1 MIAEMPT
8 DGGCGQKAR
17 YLYAPEGAL
26 RLPGTDFCRFRRS
39 LPGALQ
45 SVRICDSMRKEAFA
59 FAKALVIKM
68 NDTEIHMLLEH
79 AHTLYFIGIG
89 GVSMSSLAAIAQER
103 GYLVRGSDR
112 MQSAVTEHLAER
124 GIPVYP
130 SHRPEQV
137 EGADA
142 VVYTAAIR
150 EDNPELM
157 HARELGIPCIS
168 RAVFLG
174 WLMTGYRNRIGI
186 AGTHGKST
194 TTSMCA
200 EILMAAG
207 VDPTVVSGAA
217 LNDMHGCYRVGSR
230 DFFLFEACEY
240 TDSFL
245 SFYPTTAVVTN
256 VDLDHADY
264 FHTLERVE
272 QSFHR
277 YIGLAE
283 QAIVNWDDPNV
294 RVVTEGYPG
303 RVISFGL
310 EAGDASYRA
319 EGIQFVHA
327 MPSFDIYAH
336 GAFLTH
342 AALHIPGKHNIYD
355 ALAAAA
361 AAHENGIDAE
371 SIRKGLEQFRGAKR
385 RFEFRG
391 TVNGA
396 ALYEDYAHHPSE
408 IRATLA
414 AARQFG
420 KRILCVFQPHT
431 YSRTAELFDGFVS
444 AFGDADEVVF
454 ADIYAA
460 REANTYGVS
469 SCQLA
474 QHVKNARYLDSF
486 EKIASYIRENARE
499 GDMVFLM
506 GAGDII
512 RVEELLSL
520 H

>member
-1 MIAEMPT
+1 
-8 DGGCGQKAR
+8 
-17 YLYAPEGAL
+17 
-26 RLPGTDFCRFRRS
+26 
-39 LPGALQ
+39 
-45 SVRICDSMRKEAFA
+45 
-59 FAKALVIKM
+59 M
-68 NDTEIHMLLEH
+68 NDIEIHSLLTH
-79 AHTLYFIGIG
+79 AHILYFIGIG

-112 MQSAVTEHLAER
+112 TSSEITEHLKER
-124 GIPVYP
+124 GITVFP
-130 SHRPEQV
+130 SHQAEQV
-137 EGADA
+137 IGADA
-142 VVYTAAIR
+142 VVYTAAIAQ
-150 EDNPELM
+150 DNPELVYARM
-157 HARELGIPCIS
+157 HGIPCIS
-168 RAVFLG
+168 RAGFLG
-174 WLMTGYRNRIGI
+174 WLMTGYRKRIGI

-200 EILMAAG
+200 EILMEAET
-207 VDPTVVSGAA
+207 DPTVVSGAA
-217 LNDMHGCYRVGSR
+217 LNDMHGCYRIGKR

-272 QSFHR
+272 QSFRR

-283 QAIVNWDDPNV
+283 QAVVNYDDPNV
-294 RVVTEGYPG
+294 RVAAEGYSG
-303 RVISFGL
+303 RVISFGI
-310 EAGDASYRA
+310 ESADAYYRA
-319 EGIQFVHA
+319 ENIRFMHA
-327 MPSFDIYAH
+327 MPSFDIYVN
-336 GAFLTH
+336 GSFLTH
-342 AALHIPGKHNIYD
+342 AELHVPGKHNIYD

-361 AAHENGIDAE
+361 AAHENGITAG
-371 SIRKGLEQFRGAKR
+371 SICRGLEKFQGAKR

-431 YSRTAELFDGFVS
+431 YSRTAELFDGFVT
-444 AFGDADEVVF
+444 AFADADKVIF

-460 REANTYGVS
+460 REANTFGIS
-469 SCQLA
+469 SGQLA
-474 QHVKNARYLDSF
+474 ECVQNAVYLDSF
-486 EKIASYIRENARE
+486 EKIAAYIRENARE
-499 GDMVFLM
+499 GDMIFLM

-512 RVEELLSL
+512 KVEKLLL
-520 H
+520 PC

>member
-1 MIAEMPT
+1 MVM
-8 DGGCGQKAR
+8 
-17 YLYAPEGAL
+17 
-26 RLPGTDFCRFRRS
+26 
-39 LPGALQ
+39 
-45 SVRICDSMRKEAFA
+45 
-59 FAKALVIKM
+59 KM

-112 MQSAVTEHLAER
+112 TQSSVTEHLTER

-130 SHRPEQV
+130 SHLAEQV

-142 VVYTAAIR
+142 VVYTAAIK
-150 EDNPELM
+150 EDNPELV
-157 HARELGIPCIS
+157 HARELGIPCVS

-174 WLMTGYRNRIGI
+174 WLMTGYKMRIGI

-194 TTSMCA
+194 TTSMCV

-230 DFFLFEACEY
+230 DYFLFEACEY

-272 QSFHR
+272 QSFRR

-283 QAIVNWDDPNV
+283 QTVANWDDPNV
-294 RVVTEGYPG
+294 RVVANGYPG
-303 RVISFGL
+303 RLISFGL
-310 EAGDASYRA
+310 EASDADYRA
-319 EGIQFVHA
+319 ENIRFVHA
-327 MPSFDIYAH
+327 MPSFDIYVR
-336 GAFLTH
+336 GEFLTR
-342 AALHIPGKHNIYD
+342 AALHVPGKHNIYD

-361 AAHENGIDAE
+361 ASHENGIDAE
-371 SIRKGLEQFRGAKR
+371 SIRVGLEKFRGAKR

-391 TVNGA
+391 TINGA

-408 IRATLA
+408 IRATLVA
-414 AARQFG
+414 AKQFG

-431 YSRTAELFDGFVS
+431 YSRTAELFDGFVT
-444 AFGDADEVVF
+444 AFEDADEVVF
-454 ADIYAA
+454 ADIFAA
-460 REANTYGVS
+460 REVNTYGIS
-469 SCQLA
+469 SRRLA
-474 QHVKNARYLDSF
+474 ECVKHARYLDSF
-486 EKIASYIRENARE
+486 EKIAAYIRENARE

-512 RVEELLSL
+512 RVEELLTL
-520 H
+520 R